1 MRKVELLAPAG
12 DLERLKI
19 AFTYG
24 ADAVYIGGEIF
35 GMRSAAKNFTKEE
48 MAEGVKFAHERGK
61 QVFVT
66 MNIIPRND
74 EFLQIEEYLLDLQEI
89 GVDAVIVSDP
99 GVFSMV
105 QQIVPDMEI
114 HISTQASTT
123 NSDAANFW
131 YNLGAKRIVT
141 ARELS
146 FKEIKE
152 ISDNS
157 PKDMDIESFIHGAMC
172 MSYSGKCVISNY
184 TTGRDANRGSCAQS
198 CRWKYTLVEEKNP
211 REYEPVVEGVDP
223 EFFFN
228 SKDLCMIE
236 YIPQIFESGITS
248 LKIEGRM
255 KTAYYVA
262 TTVRAY
268 RMAIDAYYEDP
279 ENWKFN
285 PMWLEEL
292 KKGSHRDYSTGFYF
306 DRPDSNAHNYES
318 ASYIRNYDFIGIVR
332 GYEEETGLHIV
343 EQRNKMWVGDDI
355 EIIGPHIETMYSKI
369 EEMYDEDGNP
379 IDSAPRAKQIV
390 KLKLDKKLDKDYM
403 LRKPIVTMKYSK
415 IEEMYDEDGNPIDSA
430 PRAKQIVKLKLDK
443 KLDKDY
449 MLRKPIVTM
458 NLL

>member
-48 MAEGVKFAHERGK
+48 MAEGVMFAHERGK

-74 EFLQIEEYLLDLQEI
+74 EFLQIEQYLLDLQEI

-198 CRWKYTLVEEKNP
+198 CRWKYTLVEEKKP

-255 KTAYYVA
+255 KTSYYVA

-355 EIIGPHIETMYSKI
+355 EIIGPYVETMHSKI

-379 IDSAPRAKQIV
+379 IESAPRAKQIV
-390 KLKLDKKLDKDYM
+390 KLKLDKKLEKDYM
-403 LRKPIVTMKYSK
+403 LRKPIVSMK
-415 IEEMYDEDGNPIDSA
+415 
-430 PRAKQIVKLKLDK
+430 
-443 KLDKDY
+443 
-449 MLRKPIVTM
+449 
-458 NLL
+458 LL

>member
-48 MAEGVKFAHERGK
+48 MAEGVRFAHERGK

-74 EFLQIEEYLLDLQEI
+74 EFLQIEQYLLDLQEI

-198 CRWKYTLVEEKNP
+198 CRWKYTLVEEKKP
-211 REYEPVVEGVDP
+211 REYEPVVEDVDP

-255 KTAYYVA
+255 KTSYYVA

-355 EIIGPHIETMYSKI
+355 EIIGPYVETMNSKI

-379 IDSAPRAKQIV
+379 IESAPRAKQIV
-390 KLKLDKKLDKDYM
+390 KLKLDKKLEKDYM
-403 LRKPIVTMKYSK
+403 LRKPIVSMK
-415 IEEMYDEDGNPIDSA
+415 
-430 PRAKQIVKLKLDK
+430 
-443 KLDKDY
+443 
-449 MLRKPIVTM
+449 
-458 NLL
+458 LL

>member
-35 GMRSAAKNFTKEE
+35 GMRSAAKNFSKED
-48 MAEGVKFAHERGK
+48 MIEGVNFAHERGK

-66 MNIIPRND
+66 INIIPRND
-74 EFLQIEEYLLDLQEI
+74 DLLQLKDYLLELQEI

-99 GVFSMV
+99 GVFTYV
-105 QQIVPDMEI
+105 KETIPNMEI

-123 NSDAANFW
+123 NAASAAFW
-131 YNLGAKRIVT
+131 YKQGAKRVVT

-146 FKEIKE
+146 FEEIKE
-152 ISDNS
+152 LRENT
-157 PKDMDIESFIHGAMC
+157 PADMDIETFVHGAMC
-172 MSYSGKCVISNY
+172 MSYSGKCVISNH
-184 TTGRDANRGSCAQS
+184 TTGRDANKGSCAQS
-198 CRWKYTLVEEKNP
+198 CRWKYTLMEEVGP
-211 REYEPVVEGVDP
+211 GEYKQVLDDIDP

-236 YIPQIFESGITS
+236 YIPEIFDSGITS

-268 RMAIDAYYEDP
+268 RMALDEYYKDP

-292 KKGSHRDYSTGFYF
+292 KKGSHRDYSTGFFF
-306 DRPDSNAHNYES
+306 DRPDSNSHNYKS
-318 ASYIRNYDFIGIVR
+318 ASYIRNYDFIGLVK
-332 GYEEETGLHIV
+332 GHEEETGLVVV
-343 EQRNKMWVGDDI
+343 EQRNKMYVGDKI
-355 EIIGPHIETMYSKI
+355 EVIGPFKETMNATI
-369 EEMYDEDGNP
+369 LEMYNEDGEP
-379 IDSAPRAKQIV
+379 IESAPHARQTV
-390 KLKLDKKLDKDYM
+390 KMKLDLDVEKDYI
-403 LRKPIVTMKYSK
+403 LRKPITVLN
-415 IEEMYDEDGNPIDSA
+415 I
-430 PRAKQIVKLKLDK
+430 
-443 KLDKDY
+443 
-449 MLRKPIVTM
+449 
-458 NLL
+458 